1 MQDRSAV
8 GRFDRW
14 LQRVVWRRRHRAL
27 EFVIPAFAGLTN
39 ESDSAKI
46 SRVPGF
52 EKRMIKILTV
62 AGALGLSLLAAT
74 AGAAQASR
82 LRALCAFH
90 ASAAGLQ
97 GAGAMRFERRCAAS
111 PVAAIV
117 FADPACRQAAQATI
131 ASAQASSLLDALT
144 GAQRQAGEAC
154 RIEHTM
160 FDVND
165 AMLSLIDA
173 RPSHC
178 GHSAA
183 GLELMRAS
191 QRAMKGMGC

>member
-1 MQDRSAV
+1 MA
-8 GRFDRW
+8 
-14 LQRVVWRRRHRAL
+14 
-27 EFVIPAFAGLTN
+27 
-39 ESDSAKI
+39 
-46 SRVPGF
+46 
-52 EKRMIKILTV
+52 KILTV
-62 AGALGLSLLAAT
+62 AGALGLTFVAAT
-74 AGAAQASR
+74 AGAAQPSG
-82 LRALCAFH
+82 LRALCALH

-97 GAGAMRFERRCAAS
+97 GAGARRFERQCAAS

-131 ASAQASSLLDALT
+131 ASANASTRLDSLT

-154 RIEHTM
+154 RIERTM

-165 AMLSLIDA
+165 SMLALIDA
-173 RPSHC
+173 SPSHC